1 MRARRYQ
8 VVTYCDECGTDE
20 KMDFS
25 TLSEAF
31 KEAEKHRGEE
41 DAAAV
46 YDYQTGIAYAVFG
59 LVGSNMFSKSVK
71 IVY

>member
-1 MRARRYQ
+1 MKRYQ

-20 KMDFS
+20 KMDFN

-31 KEAEKHRGEE
+31 KDAMSYRGKE

-46 YDYQTGIAYAVFG
+46 YDYQSGIAYAVFG
-59 LVGSNMFSKSVK
+59 MVGSNMFSESVK